1 MLEVALLAAWVV
13 WAWVA
18 ASVSIELALAVA
30 EIGPTKGAAWVRR
43 ARAIAD
49 RITLPLARRTVAA
62 AMLVQLATR
71 PPLPALAFATEPAS
85 VLMSPTTSQEVFA
98 VPSAPRLTDVA
109 QDAEPAQDVIQHV
122 VQRGD
127 TLWSIAARYYDSGE
141 EFDQVIDSNIGKQM
155 PDGRVFDRAGLIYPG
170 WVLDIPLPSPVVE
183 ERDGAR
189 WYVVQPGDTL
199 SGIAA
204 RLLGSQERYHELFE
218 LNVGTR
224 LGDDGP
230 ELRSPNLIW
239 PQLRLRLPGD
249 GPVPLDEAAQP
260 DSSGQM
266 QPPADG

>member
-1 MLEVALLAAWVV
+1 MVQLWRLFAGPPDLSHLPALPSWGTLEVLARSPNPPLDGMLEVALLAAWVV

-127 TLWSIAARYYDSGE
+127 TLWSIAARYYDS
-141 EFDQVIDSNIGKQM
+141 
-155 PDGRVFDRAGLIYPG
+155 
-170 WVLDIPLPSPVVE
+170 
-183 ERDGAR
+183 ERSSIRLSTPTSASRCPMGACS
-189 WYVVQPGDTL
+189 T
-199 SGIAA
+199 A
-204 RLLGSQERYHELFE
+204 
-218 LNVGTR
+218 
-224 LGDDGP
+224 
-230 ELRSPNLIW
+230 
-239 PQLRLRLPGD
+239 
-249 GPVPLDEAAQP
+249 
-260 DSSGQM
+260 
-266 QPPADG
+266 PA